1 METHTINSKD
11 QVKDILNTGAGTDL
25 ERENSSRMYK
35 LMIYFAHSTMA
46 MYSKEIVSNDKM
58 FVSEFMESNK
68 DLLQRVFDEG
78 ISIMNY
84 KLSHNQMAVASFV
97 YLLSKYFPESVSDTT
112 AYIPSCK

>member
-11 QVKDILNTGAGTDL
+11 QVKNILNTGAGTDL

-46 MYSKEIVSNDKM
+46 MYSKEIKSNENM
-58 FVSEFMESNK
+58 TTSEFMENNAE
-68 DLLQRVFDEG
+68 LIQRVFVEG

-84 KLSHNQMAVASFV
+84 ELSHNQLAVASFV
-97 YLLSKYFPESVSDTT
+97 YLLSKYFPESVSH
-112 AYIPSCK
+112 ISLK